1 VAKLRR
7 MGWPYLAMTERLREE
22 CGVSISVSAL
32 HEFCKRRKIK
42 KGAGETTTA
51 TAEKLRPSSAKAAD
65 TLKPAPPQR
74 ERKRFSYGDEDD
86 KSPLKTVSN

>member
-1 VAKLRR
+1 MAKLRR
-7 MGWPYLAMTERLREE
+7 MGWPYQAMTERLREE

-42 KGAGETTTA
+42 KGAGETISA
-51 TAEKLRPSSAKAAD
+51 PAEGTRSPSENAAD
-65 TLKPAPPQR
+65 TLRPAPPRR

-86 KSPLKTVSN
+86 KSPLETISN